1 MLPLAGDVRV
11 GEVAGD
17 AVQDTIRARLARF
30 MNPTAVEAVLLRR
43 VRVVGEVAKPGV
55 YFVELTFTLRDAI
68 AMAGGVTA
76 DGRENRVSLLRMGRL
91 SVLPDWRIGA
101 EGEAFVESGDEL
113 VVGRIPWYQR
123 NVLAIVTALS
133 VLASIIITLHK

>member
-1 MLPLAGDVRV
+1 
-11 GEVAGD
+11 
-17 AVQDTIRARLARF
+17 

-123 NVLAIVTALS
+123 NALAIVTALS